1 MEVISGMDEG
11 DDLVHV
17 VVAGL
22 AAETRGEAIDLARD
36 HLNADATSQLSMASG
51 SLF

>member
-22 AAETRGEAIDLARD
+22 AAETGEAIDLARD

>member
-17 VVAGL
+17 VIASL
-22 AAETRGEAIDLARD
+22 AAGTGGKAIDLARG
-36 HLNADATSQLSMASG
+36 HLDADATS
-51 SLF
+51 